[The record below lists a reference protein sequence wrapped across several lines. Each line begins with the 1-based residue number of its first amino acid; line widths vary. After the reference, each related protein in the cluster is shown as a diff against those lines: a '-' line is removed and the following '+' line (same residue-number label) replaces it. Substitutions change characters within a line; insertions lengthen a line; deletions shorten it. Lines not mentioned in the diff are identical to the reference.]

1 MTLLAPAVPLS
12 LDERAAAVAEVAAQH
27 AADVDAAARFPSEAV
42 AALRESGL
50 LGASIPVEWGGEG
63 AGVSD
68 LARVAAR
75 LGEACASTAMIFAMH
90 QIQVACVLLHGRT
103 VGWHNQF
110 LQRINTDQLLLASA
124 TTEAGIG
131 GDLSRSVCAVAR
143 DGDRFSLE
151 KQGTV
156 ISYGDQADAVLITTR
171 ASADAPPTD
180 QVIVAALREQCSLER
195 TGGWD
200 ALGMRGTCS
209 NSYSLKAAGHVDQIL
224 PEPYADISPRTMVPV
239 AHLTWASLWLGIA
252 TDAAAR
258 ARNFLRRQAKP
269 ESAAAGMPGMNA
281 MRLAEAVSLLQAMRA
296 NIVQG
301 SRLYESALKTP
312 EGATALSFGITMNNI
327 KTSTSER
334 AVEVINQAMMV
345 CGIAGYRN
353 DTPFSLGRHL
363 RDAHSAALMVNNDR
377 INANTASL
385 LRVHKLD
392 GDLFD

>member
-1 MTLLAPAVPLS
+1 MSQRILAP
-12 LDERAAAVAEVAAQH
+12 LDIARRIGSEVAAPHAAAVDAES
-27 AADVDAAARFPSEAV
+27 RFPVEAIT
-42 AALRESGL
+42 ALKEAGL
-50 LGASIPVEWGGEG
+50 LGALVPLELGGPG
-63 AGVSD
+63 
-68 LARVAAR
+68 LAFAEIFAICYL
-75 LGEACASTAMIFAMH
+75 LGRCCASTAMIFAMH
-90 QIQVACVLLHGRT
+90 QIQVACILLHGRS
-103 VGWHNQF
+103 VAWHNDF
-110 LQRINTDQLLLASA
+110 LKRIHAEQLLLASA
-124 TTEAGIG
+124 TTEAGVG

-171 ASADAPPTD
+171 AGIDAPPTD
-180 QVIVAALREQCSLER
+180 QVIVAALRAQLSLER

-269 ESAAAGMPGMNA
+269 AGDAPAMPGMNA

-301 SRLYESALKTP
+301 SRLYEAALKTP
-312 EGATALSFGITMNNI
+312 EGTTALSFGITMNNI
-327 KTSTSER
+327 KTSTAAR

-377 INANTASL
+377 ITANTASL

>member
-1 MTLLAPAVPLS
+1 MSQRILAP
-12 LDERAAAVAEVAAQH
+12 LDIARRIGSEVAAPHAAAVDAES
-27 AADVDAAARFPSEAV
+27 RFPVEAIT
-42 AALRESGL
+42 ALKEAGL
-50 LGASIPVEWGGEG
+50 LGALVPLELGGPG
-63 AGVSD
+63 
-68 LARVAAR
+68 LAFAEIFAICYL
-75 LGEACASTAMIFAMH
+75 LGRCCASTAMIFAMH
-90 QIQVACVLLHGRT
+90 QIQVACILLHGRS
-103 VGWHNQF
+103 VAWHNDF
-110 LQRINTDQLLLASA
+110 LKRIHAEQLLLASA
-124 TTEAGIG
+124 TTEAGVG

-171 ASADAPPTD
+171 AGIDAPPTD
-180 QVIVAALREQCSLER
+180 QVIVAALRAQLSLER

-269 ESAAAGMPGMNA
+269 AGDAPAMPGMNA

-301 SRLYESALKTP
+301 SRLYEAALKTP
-312 EGATALSFGITMNNI
+312 EGTTALSFGITMNNI
-327 KTSTSER
+327 KTSTAAR
-334 AVEVINQAMMV
+334 AVEVINQAMLI
-345 CGIAGYRN
+345 CGIAGYKN

-377 INANTASL
+377 ITANTASL

>member
-1 MTLLAPAVPLS
+1 MSQRILAP
-12 LDERAAAVAEVAAQH
+12 LDIARRIGSEVAAPHAAAVDAES
-27 AADVDAAARFPSEAV
+27 RFPVEAIT
-42 AALRESGL
+42 ALKEAGL
-50 LGASIPVEWGGEG
+50 LGALVPLELGGPG
-63 AGVSD
+63 
-68 LARVAAR
+68 LAFAEIFAICYL
-75 LGEACASTAMIFAMH
+75 LGRCCASTAMIFAMH
-90 QIQVACVLLHGRT
+90 QIQVACILLHGRS
-103 VGWHNQF
+103 VAWHNDF
-110 LQRINTDQLLLASA
+110 LKRIHAEQLLLASA
-124 TTEAGIG
+124 TTEAGVG

-171 ASADAPPTD
+171 AGIDAPPTD
-180 QVIVAALREQCSLER
+180 QVIVAALRAQLSLER

-269 ESAAAGMPGMNA
+269 AGDAPAMPGMNA
-281 MRLAEAVSLLQAMRA
+281 MRLAEAVSLLQTMRA

-301 SRLYESALKTP
+301 SRLYEAALKTP
-312 EGATALSFGITMNNI
+312 EGTTALSFGITMNNI
-327 KTSTSER
+327 KTSTAAR

-377 INANTASL
+377 ITANTASL

>member
-1 MTLLAPAVPLS
+1 MSQRLLSPLES
-12 LDERAAAVAEVAAQH
+12 ARRVAAEVAGPHAAAVDLES
-27 AADVDAAARFPSEAV
+27 RFPIEAIT
-42 AALRESGL
+42 ALKEAGL
-50 LGASIPVEWGGEG
+50 LGGLVPLELGGPG
-63 AGVSD
+63 
-68 LARVAAR
+68 LAFSEIFAICHL
-75 LGEACASTAMIFAMH
+75 LGRYCASTAMIFAMH
-90 QIQVACVLLHGRT
+90 QIQVACILLHGRT
-103 VGWHNQF
+103 VGWHNAF
-110 LQRINTDQLLLASA
+110 LQRIQSDQLLLASA
-124 TTEAGIG
+124 TTEAVVG

-143 DGDRFSLE
+143 DGARFSLQ
-151 KQGTV
+151 KHGTV
-156 ISYGDQADAVLITTR
+156 ISYGDQADAVLITAR
-171 ASADAPPTD
+171 RDADAPATD
-180 QVIVAALREQCSLER
+180 QVIVAAMREQCVLEQ

-209 NSYSLKAAGHVDQIL
+209 NAYSLQAAGHSDQIL

-239 AHLTWASLWLGIA
+239 AHLSWASLWLGIA

-258 ARNFLRRQAKP
+258 ARSFLRKSAKP
-269 ESAAAGMPGMNA
+269 AGAETPAPGMNA

-296 NIVQG
+296 NIVQC
-301 SRLYESALKTP
+301 SRLYENALKTP
-312 EGATALSFGITMNNI
+312 EGATALSFGIAMNNL
-327 KTSTSER
+327 KTSTAER
-334 AVEVINQAMMV
+334 AVQVINQALMV

>member
-1 MTLLAPAVPLS
+1 MSQRILAP
-12 LDERAAAVAEVAAQH
+12 LDVARRIAGDVAAPHAAAVDAES
-27 AADVDAAARFPSEAV
+27 RFPVEAIT
-42 AALRESGL
+42 ALKEAGL
-50 LGASIPVEWGGEG
+50 LGALVPIELGGPG
-63 AGVSD
+63 
-68 LARVAAR
+68 LAFAEIFAICYL
-75 LGEACASTAMIFAMH
+75 LGRCCASTAMIFAMH
-90 QIQVACVLLHGRT
+90 QIQVACILLHGRT
-103 VGWHNQF
+103 VSWHNEF
-110 LQRINTDQLLLASA
+110 LKRIHAEQLLLASA
-124 TTEAGIG
+124 TTEAGVG

-180 QVIVAALREQCSLER
+180 QVIVAALRDQCSLER

-269 ESAAAGMPGMNA
+269 DGAAPGTNA

-312 EGATALSFGITMNNI
+312 EGTTALSFGITMNNI
-327 KTSTSER
+327 KTSTAAR
-334 AVEVINQAMMV
+334 AVDVINQAMMV